1 MACEHLALV
10 KDVVPSSPDA
20 CPACV
25 ALGDTWVNLRVCLEC
40 GNVACCNASKNKHA
54 TAHHA
59 ASGHTV
65 IQSFM
70 PGEAWRY
77 CYVDDAMLPEGRP
90 FRAAPPETG
99 PVAPAVVGKRYD
111 GPSPDAIIRA
121 YYWIAGVYTLA
132 ASCIWGVNTLFL
144 LHAGLDIFQVF
155 VANTAYTIGTVLF
168 EVPTGVL
175 ADTRGRRASF
185 LVGTIVL
192 LLTTLAYVGVA
203 QVGGGIVLFS
213 LVSVLVGLGFTFY
226 SGAVEAWLVDA
237 LEAAGHTGS
246 LDPIFARSS
255 MVTGFAMVLGTIG
268 GGALGMISLSV
279 PYVVRAVI
287 LFAAFVIG
295 WFSMPELGFT
305 PRAMDLSRIPREMER
320 VVKESFAA
328 TRASRPLQYLIGIR
342 LVEWAF
348 LMWAWYAWQP
358 HFLKLWG
365 NPDAVWLAG
374 LLSALMSLAMIGGNG
389 IVDVLTRYCGR
400 RTTLMGWAMAIEI
413 ATAIGVGLSTN
424 FWVAVL
430 LFLVMIGTAGVVG
443 PVRSTSIHGLV
454 SKEHRASVLS
464 FDSMVT
470 SGGSAFSQTG
480 LGWISKV
487 HSIPAGFVV
496 GGLFSF
502 FALPLIAILRRMDD
516 PSDFIVGTQT
526 RDQSGCAAQGTP
538 VIGQLD
544 T

>member
-1 MACEHLALV
+1 
-10 KDVVPSSPDA
+10 
-20 CPACV
+20 
-25 ALGDTWVNLRVCLEC
+25 
-40 GNVACCNASKNKHA
+40 
-54 TAHHA
+54 
-59 ASGHTV
+59 
-65 IQSFM
+65 
-70 PGEAWRY
+70 
-77 CYVDDAMLPEGRP
+77 MLPEGEP
-90 FRAAPPETG
+90 FREPPPAEETAE
-99 PVAPAVVGKRYD
+99 PVVAPKRVD
-111 GPSPDAIIRA
+111 GPAGPSPTPKAIIRA
-121 YYWIAGVYTLA
+121 YYWIAGTYTLA

-144 LHAGLDIFQVF
+144 LWAGLDIFEVF

-185 LVGTIVL
+185 LIGTIVL

-213 LVSVLVGLGFTFY
+213 FVSILVGLGFTFY

-237 LEAAGHTGS
+237 LDAAGYRDP

-287 LFAAFVIG
+287 LFVAFAIG
-295 WFSMPELGFT
+295 WFAMPELGFT
-305 PRAMDLSRIPREMER
+305 PRAMELSRIPREMER

-328 TRASRPLQYLIGIR
+328 TRASRPLQYLIWIR
-342 LVEWAF
+342 LVEWSF

-374 LLSALMSLAMIGGNG
+374 ILSALMSLSMIAGNG
-389 IVDVLTRYCGR
+389 IVDLLTRYCGR

-413 ATAIGVGLSTN
+413 ATAIGVGLTSN
-424 FWVAVL
+424 FWVAIL

-443 PVRSTSIHGLV
+443 PVRSTSIHLLV

-470 SGGSAFSQTG
+470 SGGSALSQTG

-487 HSIPAGFVV
+487 YSIPAGFLIGGAFSVV
-496 GGLFSF
+496 
-502 FALPLIAILRRMDD
+502 ALPLIAILRRMES
-516 PSDFIVGTQT
+516 PSDFIVGKT
-526 RDQSGCAAQGTP
+526 REKQSGCAAEGAP
-538 VIGQLD
+538 AIGQLD